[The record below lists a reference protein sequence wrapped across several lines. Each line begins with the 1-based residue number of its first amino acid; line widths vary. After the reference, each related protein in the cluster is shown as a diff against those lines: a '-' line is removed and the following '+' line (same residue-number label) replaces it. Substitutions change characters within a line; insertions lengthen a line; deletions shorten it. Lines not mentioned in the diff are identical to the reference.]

1 MERAILVITHLKPE
15 RKVWDIAEDSQE
27 LEELTLSS
35 GGEVLEKI
43 PVEIKRPNPAYF
55 IGRGK
60 AEEIAAIAQEKK
72 AEVVIFNDNLSST
85 QQRNLEEIIHIKTI
99 DRAQLILDIF
109 AHHARSRE
117 GKIQV
122 ELAQLEYLLPRLVGK
137 GIMLSRLGGG
147 IGTRGPG
154 EQKLEVDRRKI
165 RKRILKLKRDLE
177 LIKSRRDT
185 LRKKRKEWDIPV
197 VAIIGYTNA
206 GKTTLLN
213 TLTSS
218 EELVRDSLFTT
229 LDAVSR
235 RYLLPDKQGI
245 LLVDTVGFIHRLP
258 HTLIEAFKSTLEE
271 VKEADLLLHV
281 LDISD
286 PLAYKK
292 KEAVYEVLAELEAV
306 NKPIITALNKI
317 DRIEDKESL
326 ERQIMRYENAVAIS
340 ALYGWGREELMDK
353 IAEVFKS
360 RMVELEIFIPLKEA
374 KLISLIYQ
382 EGRVLKEEYLDNGVY
397 LRVKVPSRLRE
408 HFFSYQKNFAK

>member
-1 MERAILVITHLKPE
+1 NLVIFDH
-15 RKVWDIAEDSQE
+15 A
-27 LEELTLSS
+27 LT
-35 GGEVLEKI
+35 
-43 PVEIKRPNPAYF
+43 PAQ
-55 IGRGK
+55 
-60 AEEIAAIAQEKK
+60 A
-72 AEVVIFNDNLSST
+72 
-85 QQRNLEEIIHIKTI
+85 RNLEQVIKCRVV
-99 DRAQLILDIF
+99 DRTELILDIF

-360 RMVELEIFIPLKEA
+360 RMVELEIFLPLKEA